1 MSYLV
6 PIDGVQHGNTLI
18 TFGPKPNRTTHSFYV
33 SQDNYLSPITPFR
46 PFSSIS
52 VYVML
57 ADFYEFEGLLIAL
70 RLKGLLDTG
79 EYIVVGVDPKQYD
92 SSDPQKYIEGKF
104 WIGTGMGLR
113 IHGNR
118 CL

>member
-1 MSYLV
+1 MEPYDIIIINVYIICIMHFMMSL
-6 PIDGVQHGNTLI
+6 DFNTI
-18 TFGPKPNRTTHSFYV
+18 NFFFY
-33 SQDNYLSPITPFR
+33 
-46 PFSSIS
+46 IS

-92 SSDPQKYIEGKF
+92 SSDPQKYIEGTN
-104 WIGTGMGLR
+104 I
-113 IHGNR
+113 I
-118 CL
+118 